1 MKTFLKI
8 FLIVVLALV
17 AIKFIPL
24 VAVAAIA
31 GLLIAALLGV
41 LGLSLLAALLAVVV
55 GLAFALSPIWI
66 TVLAVMGAV
75 SLFRKPAS
83 GPAVPPVVAA

>member
-1 MKTFLKI
+1 MKTFFKI

-24 VAVAAIA
+24 VAVVAIA
-31 GLLIAALLGV
+31 GLLIAAVLGLV
-41 LGLSLLAALLAVVV
+41 GLSLLAGLLAVAG
-55 GLAFALSPIWI
+55 GLALALSPIWI

-75 SLFRKPAS
+75 SLFRKPDARL
-83 GPAVPPVVAA
+83 APVVPV